1 MPYLSFIDDQL
12 LETIVS
18 EVLKKGQ
25 NAHLN
30 SNINKNVIDPF
41 SILFELSSFSITSE
55 QWFENEK
62 IRQSQK
68 TLSNHVG
75 FFHQNVLGAINGWK
89 SLGTGGIIDVISH
102 EKKIIAEIKNKH
114 NTVKGSDKIGVYQK
128 LSDFVTMKGHL
139 YKNYTAYYVEIIPKK
154 PERYNK
160 CFTPS
165 DSQRGKQCETNELV
179 RQIDGYSF
187 YALATGVEDALQQ
200 LFSVLP
206 EVIAK
211 IKPECK
217 TIDIEHAKK
226 FFNKAFY

>member
-1 MPYLSFIDDQL
+1 MPYLSFIDDQK
-12 LETIVS
+12 LENIVD
-18 EVLKKGQ
+18 EILQKGQ
-25 NAHLN
+25 KAHLN

-139 YKNYTAYYVEIIPKK
+139 TKIIQLIMWKLSPKSLK
-154 PERYNK
+154 DIINALLLLIHKEENNV
-160 CFTPS
+160 
-165 DSQRGKQCETNELV
+165 KQTN
-179 RQIDGYSF
+179 
-187 YALATGVEDALQQ
+187 
-200 LFSVLP
+200 
-206 EVIAK
+206 
-211 IKPECK
+211 
-217 TIDIEHAKK
+217 
-226 FFNKAFY
+226 